1 MRPEERL
8 EQIRLELLKEYS
20 SENWEKDFTMEI
32 ILVSRELGIDIDKIL
47 EWTIMRYNVVRN
59 CIAEIYKK
67 EHEAVEN
74 ALMKRTLW

>member
-20 SENWEKDFTMEI
+20 AENWEKNIVMEI
-32 ILVSRELGIDIDKIL
+32 ILVSRELGVDIDKIL
-47 EWTIMRYNVVRN
+47 EWTIMRYNVVRD

-67 EHEAVEN
+67 QHEEIEST
-74 ALMKRTLW
+74 LMKKTLW